1 MADQHPLR
9 GRKLGD
15 RRVVVDRPHARYFR
29 YLAPGV
35 LEAKLEAQAPRT
47 PYQRRMATLRAFL
60 FGRPLPSEAELTERL
75 PKWKALPVFA
85 SDVMSSVAY
94 ASGASMLIL
103 LGAGTGAFTY
113 LLPISVIVV
122 LLLFTVAFSYRQTI
136 KAYPN
141 GGGSYIV
148 ARSNLGT
155 VPGLTAA
162 ASLLTDYVLT
172 VAVSVSAGV
181 AALYSA
187 APALQPYA
195 VPLIA
200 AMILAIM
207 TVNLRGMRESG
218 TLFAAP
224 TYIFIALMLLM
235 IGAGVA
241 RSLAGSLPQVTDV
254 APSTVPIEGLGLFL
268 FARAFADG
276 CSAMTGTE
284 AVADGVPAFK
294 PVEWKNARQ
303 TMLIMASLLAV
314 MFLGTSY
321 LAVHVG
327 ATPTDGPTGV
337 PGAGETVLSQ
347 IARTVFDGRTPLYYA
362 LQVFTTGI
370 LVLAA
375 QTSFADFPRL
385 SWFLARDGFFP
396 RQFSLRGERLAF
408 NSGIMALAVL
418 SIVLVVIFAGST
430 DALIGL
436 YAIGVFT
443 SFTLS
448 QAGMVRLTVR
458 SRWPGWRRGAAI
470 SGLGAF
476 TTAIVV
482 VVIAVSKFAQGA
494 WIILVIVPILV
505 GIMLLIH
512 HEYARESY
520 GLEVQPGL
528 VFGPPHR
535 RQRVVVAAQ
544 AMSRAVVQAVKVA
557 QTMGEEVQLVHV
569 ALDLAEGEQFR
580 ERVEKQLPGVRVVIV
595 ESPYRALVRPFV
607 RYLEVSQ
614 AEEPDRLTIVLLP
627 EHLPRRWWD
636 RILYNQNVH
645 RIRSALVGR
654 KDFVVLDVPYRR
666 DESPAREGVAS
677 RTSSGSAGSRRATG
691 EEATGGS
698 GVVATS

>member
-1 MADQHPLR
+1 MAEQQALK

-29 YLAPGV
+29 YLGPGV

-47 PYQRRMATLRAFL
+47 AYQRRMAGVRGVL

-75 PKWKALPVFA
+75 PKWKALPVFS

-103 LGAGTGAFTY
+103 LGAGPEAFKY
-113 LLPISVIVV
+113 LLPISVVVV
-122 LLLFTVAFSYRQTI
+122 LLLLTVTFSYRQTI

-155 VPGLTAA
+155 LPGLTAA
-162 ASLLTDYVLT
+162 GSLLTDYVLT

-187 APALQPYA
+187 APSLEEIK

-200 AMILAIM
+200 FFILGIM
-207 TVNLRGMRESG
+207 AVNLRGMRESG

-224 TYIFIALMLLM
+224 TYIFIGMMLLL
-235 IGAGVA
+235 IGVGVA
-241 RSLAGSLPQVTDV
+241 RSLFGALPQVTDV
-254 APSTVPIEGLGLFL
+254 SPPTGIPVEGLGVLL
-268 FARAFADG
+268 LARAFADG

-284 AVADGVPAFK
+284 AVADGVPAFQ
-294 PVEWKNARQ
+294 PVEWRNARQ
-303 TMLIMASLLAV
+303 TMLIVAILLTF
-314 MFLGTSY
+314 MYLGTSY

-327 ATPTDGPTGV
+327 ATPTGPNG
-337 PGAGETVLSQ
+337 GGETVLSQ
-347 IARTVFDGRTPLYYA
+347 IARTVFDGRSPLYYA
-362 LQVFTTGI
+362 LQVFTTCI
-370 LVLAA
+370 LILAA

-385 SWFLARDGFFP
+385 SSFLARDGFFP
-396 RQFSLRGERLAF
+396 RQFALRGERLAF

-418 SIVLVVIFAGST
+418 SIVLVVAFNGST

-448 QAGMVRLTVR
+448 QAGMVKHSLTHR
-458 SRWPGWRRGAAI
+458 GAGWRRGVMI
-470 SGLGAF
+470 SGLGSF
-476 TTAIVV
+476 VTAIVA
-482 VVIAVSKFAQGA
+482 VVIGVSKFTQGV
-494 WIILVIVPILV
+494 WIIMVIVPILV
-505 GIMLLIH
+505 VIMLFIR
-512 HEYARESY
+512 HEYDLEGR
-520 GLEVQPGL
+520 GLEVQEDMI
-528 VFGPPHR
+528 FGPPHR

-544 AMSRAVVQAVKVA
+544 SMSRAVVQAVKVA
-557 QTMGEEVQLVHV
+557 ETMGEEVQIVHV
-569 ALDLAEGEQFR
+569 TLDPGEGERFR
-580 ERVEKQLPGVRVVIV
+580 DRVERQLPGVRVVLV

-614 AEEPDRLTIVLLP
+614 AEDPDRLTVVLLP
-627 EHLPRRWWD
+627 EHLPHHVWD
-636 RILYNQNVH
+636 RILYNQNIH

-654 KDFVVLDVPYRR
+654 KEFVVLDAPYRR
-666 DESPAREGVAS
+666 G
-677 RTSSGSAGSRRATG
+677 
-691 EEATGGS
+691 
-698 GVVATS
+698 